1 MLTTFIRIL
10 KYGFNAFSRG
20 GLLTTA
26 TVAIMVVALSVFSGL
41 IFFNVVTKTAL
52 ASLQD
57 KIDISVYF
65 KTDADESSILK
76 VKSAL
81 EKLDETKEIIYISR
95 SEALDTFR
103 EKHKNERVVIDA
115 LDALGDNPLQA
126 SLNIKAKDPR
136 QYGMIASYFD
146 APTIK
151 PVIEKVSYQQN
162 QIVIERLVKIIDTA
176 EKSGLIITLILI
188 CIAGLVALNTVRL
201 AIYSNREE
209 IGVMRLVG
217 ALNGFISGPYV
228 VQGVLQGLLAS
239 VITIIIFFPLIHFIS
254 PYIQAMIPEVN
265 LWAYFLDN
273 AFIIFVIQTGAGV
286 ALGSISS
293 LIAVRKYLKA

>member
-273 AFIIFVIQTGAGV
+273 
-286 ALGSISS
+286 
-293 LIAVRKYLKA
+293 